1 MRRPSSVL
9 PAAVLISMVGLSPTA
24 AALELA
30 PDPAASGAPSPA
42 DGTHQEGHSH
52 QDAPASPTAI
62 ATAAPPTTAPA
73 TPLEPSGD
81 DHEGGGHGAETEQHR
96 AEADEHEAAREH
108 GDTADPVDR
117 PRALVF
123 GGFGLVNGAVM
134 LWAALLRR
142 RTAPDHSR
150 RRAARA
156 AALAAVT
163 PKGDV
168 R

>member
-9 PAAVLISMVGLSPTA
+9 PAAVLIAMVGLSPTA
-24 AALELA
+24 AALEHA
-30 PDPAASGAPSPA
+30 PA
-42 DGTHQEGHSH
+42 DGTHQEGHAH
-52 QDAPASPTAI
+52 QDAPASPTAM
-62 ATAAPPTTAPA
+62 ASTAPPTTGPPTTAPA
-73 TPLEPSGD
+73 PPAPEPTGD
-81 DHEGGGHGAETEQHR
+81 DPEGDGHSAEGDGHSAEGGGHGDA
-96 AEADEHEAAREH
+96 
-108 GDTADPVDR
+108 GDSVDR

-134 LWAALLRR
+134 LYAGLLRR

-156 AALAAVT
+156 AALAATT